1 MKFGNHLE
9 RVTATAGQPFWLV
22 SGYDKIREL
31 LGDPRLSRSHPDED
45 HAVRLTQPGFFGGAM
60 PGPQDDLRDH
70 QRMRRLLAP
79 AFTTRRMEALR
90 PRVEA
95 VVDERLDE
103 LEHAGSPADF
113 HRLVAFPL
121 PALVICELFGVPPGE
136 RADFMRWQVDATQVQ
151 RPALAR
157 ASLQSLWRYLG
168 ALIERKR
175 ATPGEDVIS
184 QLVESRRKDPT
195 LTDDGIAHL
204 LAGMLFAGHQPV
216 VAIIER
222 GVLLL
227 LEHPEQRRAL
237 QDNPALAT
245 TAVEEA
251 FRYPSP
257 TENPATRPRGGL
269 TRYAAEDIDVD
280 GVTIFAGDT
289 VMFAVQDANHDVEHF
304 PDPARFDISRE
315 QNPHLSL
322 SHGVHFCLGAPLARI
337 EIACLF
343 RRLFTR
349 FPTLRLDTHINFLRQ
364 IRDVVPGAVEELPV
378 AW

>member
-1 MKFGNHLE
+1 MKFGEHLE

-22 SGYDKIREL
+22 SGHDRIREL
-31 LGDPRLSRSHPDED
+31 LADPRLSRSHPDRD
-45 HAVRLTQPGFFGGAM
+45 HPVRLTQPGFFGGPM
-60 PGPQDDLRDH
+60 PHPDDDLKDH

-79 AFTTRRMEALR
+79 AFTAKRMEALR

-95 VVDERLDE
+95 IIDE
-103 LEHAGSPADF
+103 LLDGLEQAGSPADL

-121 PALVICELFGVPPGE
+121 PALVICELFGVPRDE
-136 RADFMRWQVDATQVQ
+136 RDDFMRWQVEATQVQ
-151 RPALAR
+151 APIVAR
-157 ASLQSLWRYLG
+157 SGLQSLWRYLG
-168 ALIERKR
+168 SLIERKKSD
-175 ATPGEDVIS
+175 PGDDAVS
-184 QLVESRRKDPT
+184 LLLTAARKDPT

-227 LEHPEQRRAL
+227 LEHPDQREAL
-237 QDNPALAT
+237 IEDPSLAP

-257 TENPATRPRGGL
+257 TENPAARPRGGL
-269 TRYAAEDIDVD
+269 TRYAAADIDVD

-289 VMFAVQDANHDVEHF
+289 VMFAVEDANHDPAHF
-304 PDPARFDISRE
+304 PDPTRFDITRE

-322 SHGVHFCLGAPLARI
+322 SHGIHFCLGAPLARI
-337 EIACLF
+337 EIAHLY

-349 FPTLRLDTHINFLRQ
+349 FPTLRLDTHMNFLRQ